1 MLIKVSDCRMDK
13 KLMAKEDWGKLGFA
27 DLEQK
32 SDKS

>member
-1 MLIKVSDCRMDK
+1 MEK

-32 SDKS
+32 ETQSEKS